1 MVLTTFSD
9 SSKTESAKSTGLNAA
24 YHTVA
29 SGRQREQGNDGDHTY
44 ECVVPPGQQSCD
56 QQEILPHV
64 YEST

>member
-9 SSKTESAKSTGLNAA
+9 SFKPESTISTGLNAA

-29 SGRQREQGNDGDHTY
+29 SGRQREQGNDDDHTY
-44 ECVVPPGQQSCD
+44 EIVGPPGQQSCD